1 VRAPRLANAPA
12 PGTPRESPDAAI
24 LDATGPRRADP
35 AAGMLD
41 AIDRPATIHH
51 RAHQADPKK
60 KEQK

>member
-24 LDATGPRRADP
+24 LDATGPRREDP
-35 AAGMLD
+35 AAGML
-41 AIDRPATIHH
+41 DRPATIHH
-51 RAHQADPKK
+51 RAHQADRKK